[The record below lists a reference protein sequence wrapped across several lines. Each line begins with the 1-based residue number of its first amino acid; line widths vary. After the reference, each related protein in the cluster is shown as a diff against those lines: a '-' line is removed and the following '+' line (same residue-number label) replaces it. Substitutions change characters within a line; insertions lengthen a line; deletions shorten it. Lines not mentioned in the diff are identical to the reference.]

1 MRIHPADNPPKRGEI
16 CLKVLLETENVR
28 MSLNIFAD
36 SEWNDG
42 NRKNNDVY
50 LQVPSESRQFRL
62 LAL

>member
-1 MRIHPADNPPKRGEI
+1 MRMHPADNPPKSGDI

-42 NRKNNDVY
+42 NRKNNDV
-50 LQVPSESRQFRL
+50 
-62 LAL
+62 